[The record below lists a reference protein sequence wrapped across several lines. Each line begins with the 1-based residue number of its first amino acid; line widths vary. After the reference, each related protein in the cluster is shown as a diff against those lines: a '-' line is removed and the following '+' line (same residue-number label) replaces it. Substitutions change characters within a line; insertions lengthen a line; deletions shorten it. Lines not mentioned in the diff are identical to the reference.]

1 MSRNK
6 IKSMYLYFHKT
17 YFYQISQNGYLGRG
31 ASTHKAIWSLILRN
45 KLEMFYLL
53 FRKAFYQRT
62 CKSIAG

>member
-17 YFYQISQNGYLGRG
+17 YFYQTLQNGYLGQG